1 MNINVN
7 FLFSLSKSK
16 LMTMALLMMSLLSGG
31 AQAKTPSHV
40 FQAVDTLTNN
50 IHNIREHL
58 KISVPARQPGVQI
71 AKTPLHVYAKGI
83 EVYEKVNRFRES
95 KGWPVATLP
104 ILPSKKISPAD
115 VFKLVTSIISEVE
128 DTASRLGLAHA
139 RKGRLPVGK
148 TPSDVYEN
156 LWKSSYL
163 MDGIVG
169 AISPVFVHRN
179 TLRIEA
185 NLRQIAKKMNIRLDD
200 VEVQPI
206 SGKKPID
213 ANIEGFK
220 VLYRLINLEKKIGL
234 DPVRVSGFPSGNISP
249 SDVYDTTNN
258 IIAELARINTK
269 LALPKVP
276 NAALST
282 TKITPNNVVQQ
293 FIKIQSMIDMLLR

>member
-1 MNINVN
+1 MNIN
-7 FLFSLSKSK
+7 LLIPLLKPK
-16 LMTMALLMMSLLSGG
+16 LMKMIPVIALLLAGEI
-31 AQAKTPSHV
+31 QAKTPSHV
-40 FQAVDTLTNN
+40 FQSVDTLTNN
-50 IHNIREHL
+50 IRNIRKHL
-58 KISVPARQPGVQI
+58 NINEPARQPGVQI

-95 KGWPVATLP
+95 RNWPITALPTLP
-104 ILPSKKISPAD
+104 SEKISPAD
-115 VFKLVTSIISEVE
+115 VFKLVRSTIGQLE
-128 DTASRLGLAHA
+128 DTAARLGIPSADEA
-139 RKGRLPVGK
+139 PLPVGK

-156 LWKSSYL
+156 LWRGSYL

-185 NLRQIAKKMNIRLDD
+185 GLRQIAKKMN
-200 VEVQPI
+200 VQLADI
-206 SGKKPID
+206 EMKAVNGKKPID

-220 VLYRLINLEKKIGL
+220 VLYKIVELENKVGL
-234 DPVRVSGFPSGNISP
+234 PAVRVPGFPSGNISP

-269 LALPKVP
+269 LALPTVP
-276 NAALST
+276 TAELST
-282 TKITPNNVVQQ
+282 SKITPNNVVQQ